1 VDLRVAAAEPV
12 LLVLVRF
19 AFPRLVADFR
29 VALRLEAAADR
40 LPPAERF
47 ALARLVLLS
56 CAAAFVV
63 PERFL
68 RLRGFWV
75 LPVMASVMLDTPSV
89 IVSRMEVP
97 FPSFSFSILK
107 AHFDRKRRR
116 QITCKRYSRTM
127 TTIGTP
133 SSHKMIGIACSST
146 KIVFVNCQGTE
157 VFLYGVQRSQV
168 ANSNSEQT
176 PLQTVERCH

>member
-1 VDLRVAAAEPV
+1 MDLRVAAAEPV

-29 VALRLEAAADR
+29 VALRREAAADR

-97 FPSFSFSILK
+97 FPSFSFSMLFTSLPMS
-107 AHFDRKRRR
+107 AGKRHTESR
-116 QITCKRYSRTM
+116 QPTSCECGVSRQS
-127 TTIGTP
+127 P
-133 SSHKMIGIACSST
+133 SAR
-146 KIVFVNCQGTE
+146 
-157 VFLYGVQRSQV
+157 L
-168 ANSNSEQT
+168 
-176 PLQTVERCH
+176 

>member
-1 VDLRVAAAEPV
+1 MPFLVGFLAAVFRVDLRVAAVERV
-12 LLVLVRF
+12 LLVVGCF
-19 AFPRLVADFR
+19 AFPRLLAGLLVD
-29 VALRLEAAADR
+29 LRLEAAADC

-47 ALARLVLLS
+47 ALARLFVLP

-97 FPSFSFSILK
+97 FPSFPFSILLPPFLCLQVSVTLTGKLRNLVGK
-107 AHFDRKRRR
+107 A
-116 QITCKRYSRTM
+116 
-127 TTIGTP
+127 
-133 SSHKMIGIACSST
+133 
-146 KIVFVNCQGTE
+146 V
-157 VFLYGVQRSQV
+157 
-168 ANSNSEQT
+168 
-176 PLQTVERCH
+176 

>member
-1 VDLRVAAAEPV
+1 MDLRVAGGEPV

-97 FPSFSFSILK
+97 FPTFSL
-107 AHFDRKRRR
+107 
-116 QITCKRYSRTM
+116 
-127 TTIGTP
+127 
-133 SSHKMIGIACSST
+133 SSCLPMSPG
-146 KIVFVNCQGTE
+146 E
-157 VFLYGVQRSQV
+157 RS
-168 ANSNSEQT
+168 
-176 PLQTVERCH
+176 H

>member
-1 VDLRVAAAEPV
+1 MDLRVVAAERV

-19 AFPRLVADFR
+19 AFPRLVADL
-29 VALRLEAAADR
+29 VALRVESAADR

-47 ALARLVLLS
+47 ALARLLLP

-89 IVSRMEVP
+89 IVSRMEMP
-97 FPSFSFSILK
+97 FPSFSFSMLFTSLPMSPGKRHTGENCEISWE
-107 AHFDRKRRR
+107 KRR
-116 QITCKRYSRTM
+116 S
-127 TTIGTP
+127 
-133 SSHKMIGIACSST
+133 
-146 KIVFVNCQGTE
+146 
-157 VFLYGVQRSQV
+157 
-168 ANSNSEQT
+168 
-176 PLQTVERCH
+176 

>member
-1 VDLRVAAAEPV
+1 MDLRVATAEPV

-47 ALARLVLLS
+47 ALARLLLP

-97 FPSFSFSILK
+97 FPSFSFSILLPPFLCLQVSVTLMWKLRNLVGK
-107 AHFDRKRRR
+107 A
-116 QITCKRYSRTM
+116 
-127 TTIGTP
+127 
-133 SSHKMIGIACSST
+133 
-146 KIVFVNCQGTE
+146 V
-157 VFLYGVQRSQV
+157 
-168 ANSNSEQT
+168 
-176 PLQTVERCH
+176 

>member
-1 VDLRVAAAEPV
+1 VPLPVRLLAVVFRVDLRVAAAEPV

-97 FPSFSFSILK
+97 FPFSFSMLFTSLPTS
-107 AHFDRKRRR
+107 AGKRHT
-116 QITCKRYSRTM
+116 Q
-127 TTIGTP
+127 P
-133 SSHKMIGIACSST
+133 SSCESRGKA
-146 KIVFVNCQGTE
+146 V
-157 VFLYGVQRSQV
+157 
-168 ANSNSEQT
+168 
-176 PLQTVERCH
+176 

>member
-1 VDLRVAAAEPV
+1 VPLPVRLLAVVFRVDLRVAAAEPV

-97 FPSFSFSILK
+97 FPSFSFSMLFTSLPMSAGKRHTESRQPTSCESRGK
-107 AHFDRKRRR
+107 A
-116 QITCKRYSRTM
+116 
-127 TTIGTP
+127 
-133 SSHKMIGIACSST
+133 
-146 KIVFVNCQGTE
+146 V
-157 VFLYGVQRSQV
+157 
-168 ANSNSEQT
+168 
-176 PLQTVERCH
+176 

>member
-1 VDLRVAAAEPV
+1 MPLPVRLLAVVFRVDLRVAAAEPV
-12 LLVLVRF
+12 LLVLARF

-40 LPPAERF
+40 LPPAEAERF

-97 FPSFSFSILK
+97 FPSFSFSML
-107 AHFDRKRRR
+107 F
-116 QITCKRYSRTM
+116 TS
-127 TTIGTP
+127 P
-133 SSHKMIGIACSST
+133 SYVCM
-146 KIVFVNCQGTE
+146 
-157 VFLYGVQRSQV
+157 
-168 ANSNSEQT
+168 
-176 PLQTVERCH
+176 

>member
-1 VDLRVAAAEPV
+1 MRVPVRLLVAVFRVDMRVAAAERV
-12 LLVLVRF
+12 LLTLGRF
-19 AFPRLVADFR
+19 AFARLVADFL
-29 VALRLEAAADR
+29 VALRLETAADR

-63 PERFL
+63 PECLL

-97 FPSFSFSILK
+97 FPSFSFSMLFTSLPTS
-107 AHFDRKRRR
+107 AGKRHTEFR
-116 QITCKRYSRTM
+116 Q
-127 TTIGTP
+127 P
-133 SSHKMIGIACSST
+133 SSCESRGKA
-146 KIVFVNCQGTE
+146 V
-157 VFLYGVQRSQV
+157 
-168 ANSNSEQT
+168 
-176 PLQTVERCH
+176 

>member
-1 VDLRVAAAEPV
+1 
-12 LLVLVRF
+12 VLVRF

-47 ALARLVLLS
+47 ALARLVLLP

-97 FPSFSFSILK
+97 FPSFSFSILLPPFLCLQVSVTLTGKLRNLVGK
-107 AHFDRKRRR
+107 A
-116 QITCKRYSRTM
+116 
-127 TTIGTP
+127 
-133 SSHKMIGIACSST
+133 
-146 KIVFVNCQGTE
+146 V
-157 VFLYGVQRSQV
+157 
-168 ANSNSEQT
+168 
-176 PLQTVERCH
+176 

>member
-1 VDLRVAAAEPV
+1 VDLRVATAEPV
-12 LLVLVRF
+12 LLVLARF
-19 AFPRLVADFR
+19 AFPRLVADFL
-29 VALRLEAAADR
+29 VPLRLEAAADR

-47 ALARLVLLS
+47 ALARLLLP

-97 FPSFSFSILK
+97 FPFSFSMLFTSLPTS
-107 AHFDRKRRR
+107 AGKRHTEFR
-116 QITCKRYSRTM
+116 Q
-127 TTIGTP
+127 P
-133 SSHKMIGIACSST
+133 SSCESRGKA
-146 KIVFVNCQGTE
+146 V
-157 VFLYGVQRSQV
+157 
-168 ANSNSEQT
+168 
-176 PLQTVERCH
+176 

>member
-1 VDLRVAAAEPV
+1 MPLPVRLLAVVFRVDLRVAAAEPV

-47 ALARLVLLS
+47 ALARLVLLP

-97 FPSFSFSILK
+97 FPSFSFSMLFTSLPMS
-107 AHFDRKRRR
+107 AGKRHTESR
-116 QITCKRYSRTM
+116 QPTSCECGVSRQS
-127 TTIGTP
+127 P
-133 SSHKMIGIACSST
+133 SAR
-146 KIVFVNCQGTE
+146 
-157 VFLYGVQRSQV
+157 L
-168 ANSNSEQT
+168 
-176 PLQTVERCH
+176 